1 MKKVLVIDNY
11 DSFTYNLVHYIGNLS
26 GIRPE
31 VYRNDE
37 ISVEDAGSFDKILLS
52 PGPGVPSGAG
62 ISLDLVKRYY
72 SEKSILGICLGH
84 QTIGEAFGATLVNLS
99 DVYHGLATEIDVTD
113 MDNRLFRELP
123 ASFLAGRYHSWAITG
138 TNFPSCLKVTCMDRN
153 NIIMAVSH
161 REYDVHGIQF
171 HPESVL
177 TEHGE
182 KIIANWLAF

>member
-1 MKKVLVIDNY
+1 MKRILVIDNY
-11 DSFTYNLVHYIGNLS
+11 DSFTYNLVHCIGKLS

-37 ISVEDAGSFDKILLS
+37 IRVEDAGSFDKILLS
-52 PGPGVPSGAG
+52 PGPGIPSGAG
-62 ISLDLVKRYY
+62 ISLDLVKRYF

-84 QTIGEAFGATLVNLS
+84 QTIGEAFGARLVNLQ

-113 MDNRLFRELP
+113 RGNRLFRELP
-123 ASFLAGRYHSWAITG
+123 VSFMGGRYHSWAIDRASL
-138 TNFPSCLKVTCMDRN
+138 PSCLKVTCIDRN

-161 REYDVHGIQF
+161 RDYDVHGIQF

-182 KIIANWLAF
+182 KIIANWLAS